1 MRSPFPP
8 FAWRTLRCAPSERER
23 EALASAVRTML
34 RFQRTLTKWKLPDA
48 APDATPFVGLYAD
61 GHLRGCYA
69 SDEGTPGE
77 RLARAFL
84 RALDDGR
91 FGGVRANERDRVVA
105 QVSYV
110 RRAKLVNPATAAEEL
125 ELGVHGVAVVP
136 EKAATVL
143 LLPHVARDGRIGP
156 VELLQTLSRKAGLG
170 DDGLGEHAVYLL
182 ETEDVVV
189 RVEPGTPTS
198 KGLDAARAWLA
209 SLVTPDGRVTFAI
222 DPRARTR
229 SEVGVMHHG
238 RASVVAHAL
247 GDGDASAAHQSIAGR
262 VRARLLAE
270 ARAALGGSSVE
281 GWPQDAAQ
289 VAGTLALM
297 LRAGIPL
304 RRELGAFLAVHD
316 VARSPWHS
324 AQVVAALGVDAP
336 EALWRSCVS
345 DLDAHPWAPWTVLAA
360 DARGDLRVRE
370 RAARALVA
378 GLRTQAPYRGAGTIT
393 AIPEVALTALAVEA
407 LSRHPAP
414 WARAAVTH
422 ARSFI
427 ARTQLVGDR
436 VYGALDPWT
445 SWGAFPTSPVVD
457 WLRCDVTAHAVLAL
471 GTRQR
476 SRARA
481 SRAKP

>member
-8 FAWRTLRCAPSERER
+8 FAWRTLRRALTEKDR

-61 GHLRGCYA
+61 GHLRGCYGSA
-69 SDEGTPGE
+69 EGTPGQ
-77 RLARAFL
+77 RLGRAFL

-91 FGGVRANERDRVVA
+91 FGGVRPEERERVVA

-110 RRAKLVNPATAAEEL
+110 RRARLVNPATAADEL

-136 EKAATVL
+136 EKRAPVL

-156 VELLQTLSRKAGLG
+156 VELLRTLSQKSGLG
-170 DDGLGEHAVYLL
+170 EDGLGEHALYLL

-189 RVEPGTPTS
+189 RVGPRAPTRE
-198 KGLDAARAWLA
+198 GLDAARVWLA
-209 SLVTPDGRVTFAI
+209 SLVARDGRVTFAV

-229 SEVGVMHHG
+229 SAVGVMHHG

-247 GDGDASAAHQSIAGR
+247 TDGDASAAHRAVAER
-262 VRARLLAE
+262 VRGRLLAE
-270 ARAALGGSSVE
+270 ARAALTGSPIE

-297 LRAGIPL
+297 IRAGIPL
-304 RRELGAFLAVHD
+304 RRELAAFVADHD
-316 VARSPWHS
+316 VTRSPWHS
-324 AQVVAALGVDAP
+324 AQVVVALGADAP
-336 EALWRSCVS
+336 EALWRACVA
-345 DLDAHPWAPWTVLAA
+345 DLDAHPWAPWTLLAA

-378 GLRTQAPYRGAGTIT
+378 GLRPEAPYRGAGTIT

-407 LSRHPAP
+407 LATHPAP
-414 WARAAVTH
+414 FSGAAARH

-436 VYGALDPWT
+436 VYGALDP
-445 SWGAFPTSPVVD
+445 SMAWGAFPTSPVVD

-471 GTRQR
+471 DTTRRPRTR
-476 SRARA
+476 SPR
-481 SRAKP
+481 